1 MSSSNQSD
9 PRLLL
14 PDWLRDGDAPL
25 PMAVQP
31 KPVAATADVTEA
43 QEIVKVVETAPAI
56 MEPVTPV
63 TPYSDRLS
71 LDTRLDP
78 DQLVSSEDLPTWL
91 GGLERTVEV
100 PAGAVATASSAN
112 PVAQAVEIEKPAPY
126 DGVDA
131 PENDVIDVQVNGWYA
146 IVGALGLLI
155 LLAAALKLYL
165 S

>member
-25 PMAVQP
+25 PEAVRRE
-31 KPVAATADVTEA
+31 PVAATAVGTDAQKTVEAVDVALVIKES
-43 QEIVKVVETAPAI
+43 VPLG
-56 MEPVTPV
+56 

-78 DQLVSSEDLPTWL
+78 DQLVSPEDLPTWL
-91 GGLERTVEV
+91 GGLEWVPEV
-100 PAGAVATASSAN
+100 PGGAAAAEAKTKPVVNAVA
-112 PVAQAVEIEKPAPY
+112 IEEPAPY

-146 IVGALGLLI
+146 IVGAVGLLI